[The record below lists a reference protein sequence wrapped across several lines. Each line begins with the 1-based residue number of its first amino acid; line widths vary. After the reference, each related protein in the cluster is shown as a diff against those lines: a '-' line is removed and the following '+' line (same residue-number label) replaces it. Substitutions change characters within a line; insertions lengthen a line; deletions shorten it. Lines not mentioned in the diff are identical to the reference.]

1 MTTLLLALALSAPP
15 EPPAPVKVD
24 EATRAKLKE
33 IAFQAAREG
42 DAKTLTEYFKAGFP
56 ADETNTR
63 NDTLLILAVY
73 HGHAAAVDVILK
85 QKKPGLL
92 HRNKMGFTA
101 LDGAAFKGSVPL
113 AKQLVKAGADVNAA
127 NADGKTPL
135 MLAALTGRT
144 EMAKYLLEAG
154 AKPDA
159 SDKDGT
165 TALKLARTQGAKEVV
180 ALLEAALAPKK

>member
-1 MTTLLLALALSAPP
+1 MTTLVLALALSASADPQP
-15 EPPAPVKVD
+15 IKVD

-42 DAKTLTEYFKAGFP
+42 DAKTLTEYFAAGFP
-56 ADETNTR
+56 ADETNAR

-73 HGHAAAVDVILK
+73 HGHADAVEVILK
-85 QKKPGLL
+85 QKKPGLT

-113 AKQLVKAGADVNAA
+113 AKVLVKAGADVNGVSP
-127 NADGKTPL
+127 DGKTAL
-135 MLAALTGRT
+135 MLAALTNRT
-144 EMAKYLLEAG
+144 EMTKYLLEAG
-154 AKPDA
+154 AKPA
-159 SDKDGT
+159 TADKDGN
-165 TALKLARTQGAKEVV
+165 TALKLARAQGAKEVV